1 MPGPVGVGIV
11 GTGLSATQHLTAL
24 QSVSNGRAVAVSG
37 SSLDKAK
44 AFAHR
49 WAIDQACATTEELV
63 THPDVEVVHACV
75 PPDVRLSLTRLCAE
89 HGKHILLEKP
99 MARTV
104 AEADEIL
111 GICDQSGITVGAM
124 FQNRFT
130 PLAQK
135 VRAAVDR
142 QMLGPLL
149 LVNVSAKWFR
159 QPEYYGSSSWRG
171 TGDREGGA
179 VLINQAIHSIDMMR
193 WICGP
198 VAEVE
203 GLTATQLHAIEMED
217 VGMALL
223 RFASGAVGSIVA
235 TTVAWPGFSDRLEL
249 HGARGSLTLI
259 QNEGKLEWHLQGEEP
274 RVEIAQSQ
282 VSGGSRDPAATPS
295 HGHIAEFTDLYAALR
310 EGRAPIIDGREG
322 RHALEIVEAIYRS
335 SKERRPVGLPL

>member
-1 MPGPVGVGIV
+1 VPERVGVGIV

-24 QSVSNGRAVAVSG
+24 QDVPNGRAVAVAG
-37 SSLDKAK
+37 TTPAK
-44 AFAHR
+44 AESFAGR
-49 WAIDQACATTEELV
+49 WSIPNVCATADELV
-63 THPDVEVVHACV
+63 AHPEVEVVHACV
-75 PPDVRLSLTRLCAE
+75 PPDVRLPLARLCAE

-99 MARTV
+99 IARSV

-111 GICDQSGITVGAM
+111 GVCERAGITVGAM

-135 VRAAVDR
+135 VKAAVD
-142 QMLGPLL
+142 QGMLGQLL

-159 QPEYYGSSSWRG
+159 QPEYYGHSTWRG
-171 TGDREGGA
+171 TADREGGA

-203 GLTATQLHAIEMED
+203 GMTATQLHAIEMED

-223 RFASGAVGSIVA
+223 RFGSGAVGSIVA
-235 TTVAWPGFSDRLEL
+235 TTIAWPGFSDRLEL
-249 HGARGSLTLI
+249 HGSRGSLTLV
-259 QNEGKLEWHLQGEEP
+259 QNEGKLEWHLHGEEP
-274 RVEIAQSQ
+274 RLEVAQTQ

-295 HGHIAEFTDLYAALR
+295 HGHIAEFVDLYAAVR
-310 EGRAPIIDGREG
+310 EGRAPTIDGREG

-335 SKERRPVGLPL
+335 SKQRKPVSLPL